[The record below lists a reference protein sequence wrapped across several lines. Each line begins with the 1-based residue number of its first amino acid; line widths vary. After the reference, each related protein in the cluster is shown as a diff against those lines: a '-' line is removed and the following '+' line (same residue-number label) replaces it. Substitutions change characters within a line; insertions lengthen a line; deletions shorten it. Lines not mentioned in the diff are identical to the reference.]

1 MIGRSV
7 EAPEHS
13 RVARHAHNLQPR
25 VRIYLSSFISSLSL
39 HEIFRSWHAGRQAG
53 RSVVLIVA
61 HFFPRCRLT
70 LISCTH
76 TPPHSR

>member
-39 HEIFRSWHAGRQAG
+39 HEIFRSWQAGRQ
-53 RSVVLIVA
+53 
-61 HFFPRCRLT
+61 
-70 LISCTH
+70 ISGLDRRALFS
-76 TPPHSR
+76 PL